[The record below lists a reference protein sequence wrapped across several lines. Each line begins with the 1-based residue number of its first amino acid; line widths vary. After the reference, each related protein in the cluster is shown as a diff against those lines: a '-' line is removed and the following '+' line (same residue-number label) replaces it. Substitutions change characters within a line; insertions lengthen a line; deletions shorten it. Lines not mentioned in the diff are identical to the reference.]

1 MLLHLTADC
10 LFNAAQRLQFLCWGL
25 LIQDFRNRLDVI
37 LQGLLL
43 LNIHGFT
50 TPELLLT
57 PYLPSQAPDLK
68 R

>member
-1 MLLHLTADC
+1 
-10 LFNAAQRLQFLCWGL
+10 
-25 LIQDFRNRLDVI
+25 LDVI